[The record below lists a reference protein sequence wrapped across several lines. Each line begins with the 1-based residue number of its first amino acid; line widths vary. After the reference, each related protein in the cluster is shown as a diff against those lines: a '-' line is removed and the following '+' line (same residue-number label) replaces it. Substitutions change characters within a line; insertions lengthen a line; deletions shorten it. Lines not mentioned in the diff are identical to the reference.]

1 MLDKRG
7 IKDLIEVHLLNQTE
21 NSNIILKK
29 LYEGA
34 STYFGP
40 LQRNCK
46 MYYSEILEAQ
56 ANP

>member
-1 MLDKRG
+1 MTQH
-7 IKDLIEVHLLNQTE
+7 IKDIIEVHLLNQTE

-34 STYFGP
+34 STYFSP
-40 LQRNCK
+40 LQINCK
-46 MYYSEILEAQ
+46 IYYSEILEAQ